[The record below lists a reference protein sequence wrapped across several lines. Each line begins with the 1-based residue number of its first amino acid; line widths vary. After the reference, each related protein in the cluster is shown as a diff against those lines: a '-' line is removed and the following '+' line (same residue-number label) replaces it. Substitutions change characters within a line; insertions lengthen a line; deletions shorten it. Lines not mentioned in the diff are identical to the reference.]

1 MSECQGTSWLKKAMF
16 NNNFRRLTFWLLLKH
31 VFYRTSPG
39 NCFWRICATNFFS
52 QKVPSCSIVN
62 VWNRPKC
69 VSVYLPLKL
78 DFLFSRNCLLWQEI
92 VKEIIFFK
100 CVYPNGHSFF
110 TEKCKILK
118 LYPNGHFVFLQQNKN
133 FEKCTQTAIRF
144 FTTKYRILKVVPK
157 QTSVFP
163 TRKYE
168 I

>member
-62 VWNRPKC
+62 VWNRPKY

-78 DFLFSRNCLLWQEI
+78 DFLFSRNCSLWQEI

-133 FEKCTQTAIRF
+133 FEQCTQTAIRF